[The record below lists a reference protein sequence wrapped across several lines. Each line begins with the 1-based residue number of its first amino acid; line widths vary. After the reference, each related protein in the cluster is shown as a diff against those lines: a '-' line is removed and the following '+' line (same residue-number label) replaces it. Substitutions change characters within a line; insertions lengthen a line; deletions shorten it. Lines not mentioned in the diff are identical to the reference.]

1 MNKDNFGDASSDDWL
16 WKHSQVMSQEI
27 LKSEEAMY
35 LQMIKQP
42 SELEGLWQGR
52 QETERWKLGNV
63 FIFISSPVFSET
75 LLTLLEETRKH
86 SGIIFGCFQSDNF
99 HLSVTHEMETM
110 HSAWL
115 PEKEY
120 RATKMYIIT
129 TGHSPSRQQLS
140 FQSMEN

>member
-16 WKHSQVMSQEI
+16 WKCSQGFVFYCSECVMSQEI
-27 LKSEEAMY
+27 LKNEEAMY

-42 SELEGLWQGR
+42 TELEGLWQGR
-52 QETERWKLGNV
+52 QETE
-63 FIFISSPVFSET
+63 SSPAFSET

-86 SGIIFGCFQSDNF
+86 SGITFGCFQSDNF

-110 HSAWL
+110 HPAWL

-120 RATKMYIIT
+120 RATKMYNIT